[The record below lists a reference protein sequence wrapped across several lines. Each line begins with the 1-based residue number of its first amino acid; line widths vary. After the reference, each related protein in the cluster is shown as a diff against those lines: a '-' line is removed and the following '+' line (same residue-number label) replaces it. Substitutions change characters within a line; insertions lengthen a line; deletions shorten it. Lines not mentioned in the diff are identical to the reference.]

1 LSRADTD
8 HVREVLGCVEAIDR
22 AEAAVLRYEHDQE
35 VARIALDA
43 VRHRVLEIGEAVS
56 ALSLEMREDH
66 PAVPWSVMARMGDLL
81 GHSDDNLDP
90 RIALAALSGPLKH
103 LRTAC
108 QAILGETVRVGE
120 DEP

>member
-1 LSRADTD
+1 M
-8 HVREVLGCVEAIDR
+8 EAIDR
-22 AEAAVLRYEHDQE
+22 AEAAVLRYPADLD
-35 VARIALDA
+35 VAQVALDA
-43 VRHRVLEIGEAVS
+43 VRHQILGIGQAVN

-90 RIALAALSGPLKH
+90 RIALVALSGPLKH

-108 QAILGETVRVGE
+108 QGILGELVRVGE

>member
-1 LSRADTD
+1 MSSSDTD
-8 HVREVLGCVEAIDR
+8 RVGEILGCLEAIDR
-22 AEAAVLRYEHDQE
+22 AEAAVLRYPGDSD
-35 VARIALDA
+35 VAQVAFDA
-43 VRHRVLEIGEAVS
+43 VRHRVLGISEAVS

-66 PAVPWSVMARMGDLL
+66 PAVPWSVMARMGDLI

-90 RIALAALSGPLKH
+90 RIALVTLGGPVKH

-108 QAILGETVRVGE
+108 EAILRESVRVGE